1 MQCVDLARESFAL
14 TLYPLLSLENPT
26 FVPYGSYF
34 LYMLP
39 FKSGG
44 EGVWNCDGNESN
56 FFL

>member
-1 MQCVDLARESFAL
+1 MQCVDLARESFTL